1 MSLSLAHSLLLRALP
16 PPWTT
21 RAPREAVQPRQRRAA
36 SAARTAHAAAVAE
49 EGDLVFYQSSEGA
62 LSAGVVVGA
71 MCSFRFVLPCELC
84 LTGGLLSVSEP
95 REDSQPVQVCMDEGA
110 GLLAVLPAAQRH
122 DAASLQR
129 AYAAALARQSA

>member
-1 MSLSLAHSLLLRALP
+1 M
-16 PPWTT
+16 
-21 RAPREAVQPRQRRAA
+21 
-36 SAARTAHAAAVAE
+36 AE

>member
-1 MSLSLAHSLLLRALP
+1 MSLRPADSLLLLRALP

-21 RAPREAVQPRQRRAA
+21 RAPREAVQPQRRRAA
-36 SAARTAHAAAVAE
+36 SAARTAHAATVAE

-62 LSAGVVVGA
+62 VLSAGVVVGA
-71 MCSFRFVLPCELC
+71 MCSFRFVLPSELC

-95 REDSQPVQVCMDEGA
+95 REDSQPVQVCVDEGA
-110 GLLAVLPAAQRH
+110 GLLAVLPASQRH

-129 AYAAALARQSA
+129 AYAAALASA